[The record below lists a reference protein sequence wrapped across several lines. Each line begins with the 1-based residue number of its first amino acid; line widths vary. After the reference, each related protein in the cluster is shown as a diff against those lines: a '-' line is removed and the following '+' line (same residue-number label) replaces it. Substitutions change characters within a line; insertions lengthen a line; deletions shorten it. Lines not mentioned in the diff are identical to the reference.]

1 MKIHFGIVWENMTH
15 STELP
20 RDFCAGISPLQL
32 GVVLV
37 FNKIKTIDYIDLILS
52 GIHIHSMLHG
62 YKINLMSLFLDWQ
75 DLVWTAKTNDLPVRF
90 FSHMAMTA

>member
-1 MKIHFGIVWENMTH
+1 MFMNNGT
-15 STELP
+15 L
-20 RDFCAGISPLQL
+20 DF
-32 GVVLV
+32 V
-37 FNKIKTIDYIDLILS
+37 NKIITIDYIDLILS

-90 FSHMAMTA
+90 FSHMAMAA